1 MVTRRWWG
9 WSVVMIAVGTVGL
22 VGCSGGTGTTQTGSP
37 PAATATAGSP
47 EPESPTQEPEG
58 QGKTSAAEVAA
69 GLRKIDQIAQDIAA
83 SAGRD
88 KARATSL
95 AGQIEPVWKP
105 IEDTIRANDQGT
117 YLTMEDTFAVLE
129 KAADEGDAA
138 AAAKGAATISSA
150 VRDYLAK
157 YSG

>member
-9 WSVVMIAVGTVGL
+9 WSVVMVAVGTVGL
-22 VGCSGGTGTTQTGSP
+22 VGCSGGTGTTQPGSP

-47 EPESPTQEPEG
+47 EPESPAQESEG
-58 QGKTSAAEVAA
+58 QGKTSAAEVAG
-69 GLRKIDQIAQDIAA
+69 GLRKIDQIAKDVAA
-83 SAGRD
+83 SAGSD

-95 AGQIEPVWKP
+95 ASQLGPVWQP
-105 IEDTIRANDQGT
+105 IEDTIKEHDQNT
-117 YLTMEDTFAVLE
+117 YITMEDSFEVLK
-129 KAADEGDAA
+129 KAAEEGDGA

>member
-9 WSVVMIAVGTVGL
+9 WSVVMVTVGSVGL
-22 VGCSGGTGTTQTGSP
+22 VGCSGGTSATQPASP
-37 PAATATAGSP
+37 PAATSAA
-47 EPESPTQEPEG
+47 EAPESEAPAKEPEG
-58 QGKTSAAEVAA
+58 QAQTQAAEVAA

-88 KARATSL
+88 KARATNL

-105 IEDTIRANDQGT
+105 IEDTIRANDQAT
-117 YLTMEDTFAVLE
+117 YLTMEDTFAALK